1 MEIGKKVIAA
11 GMALF
16 CLGGLSVYLL
26 MAPTPEA
33 ASGNKPVRIQQSAM
47 QAAIAQLEQAK
58 PSEGSGIS
66 SMPGSMPLTEADATP
81 EMTHAAFLA
90 EAEARRE
97 QNLENK
103 AEAERLEKLRTA
115 KQNSVECKFW
125 KQQQK
130 TSSAAAK
137 IEEKINH
144 YCNLPVDSGSEASSA
159 ATQQVTGEV
168 VELKP

>member
-1 MEIGKKVIAA
+1 MEIGKKVITA
-11 GMALF
+11 GVALF
-16 CLGGLSVYLL
+16 CLGGLSVYVL
-26 MAPTPEA
+26 MAPKPE
-33 ASGNKPVRIQQSAM
+33 ASGNKPGRVQQSAM
-47 QAAIAQLEQAK
+47 QAAIAQLEQEK
-58 PSEGSGIS
+58 PSEESGIS
-66 SMPGSMPLTEADATP
+66 SMPASTALTETNATP

-103 AEAERLEKLRTA
+103 AEAERLEKLRIA

-137 IEEKINH
+137 IEEKINQ
-144 YCNLPVDSGSEASSA
+144 YCNLPVDSSSEASSA
-159 ATQQVTGEV
+159 AMQQITGET